1 MDTWLFYMFIVSSD
15 WSKVLKHSLPSSPSL
30 LEVSCKAF
38 SEGVSTA
45 FMSWCSVHSLPSLST
60 LLGSEGMIGS
70 SQVRSSPFHCMSRI
84 VLITILKN
92 QLWFIVEMAET

>member
-38 SEGVSTA
+38 SEGGSEYCFYVLVQCA
-45 FMSWCSVHSLPSLST
+45 FSPFSEYPAWERRNDWQQPGEVLSISLHVQNSFDNHLEKST
-60 LLGSEGMIGS
+60 L
-70 SQVRSSPFHCMSRI
+70 VHC
-84 VLITILKN
+84 
-92 QLWFIVEMAET
+92 